1 MRGSRFN
8 GNETRL
14 IFFSP
19 AHTDDEVPR
28 ESRDADIS
36 STTPRE
42 SATETKVADDY
53 LEVSN
58 STSSGKEDDDE
69 VEEEEEDKG
78 ERS

>member
-1 MRGSRFN
+1 M
-8 GNETRL
+8 
-14 IFFSP
+14 
-19 AHTDDEVPR
+19 PR